1 MIKYD
6 LRQDELDGAFRMGLI
21 IAEIAVAKHV
31 KGPSFNTLSEAIF
44 NAGVEEIGKD
54 RMGKH
59 GVPGY
64 NEGKS

>member
-6 LRQDELDGAFRMGLI
+6 LRQDELDSAFRMGLI
-21 IAEIAVAKHV
+21 IAEIAVGKHV
-31 KGPSFNTLSEAIF
+31 KGPPFKTLSEAIF
-44 NAGVEEIGKD
+44 MAGVSEIGEK

-64 NEGKS
+64 NTGKS